1 MWNAKQT
8 GVLRVNG
15 TNGKSS
21 QLTDFLL
28 LLKSSIGD
36 WKKPAENWKPWA
48 LQIENDHF
56 IANWSENANTKIN
69 KINFKIQLTT
79 QCKKRI
85 GLNYPASV
93 QRRYLEKSQPH
104 IRFLSDTRKR
114 CMQNEFS
121 LCPTQARLLLLDI
134 KFRHYWAF
142 LCQVQSQQNRLI
154 RVTKHHSKQLVWV

>member
-15 TNGKSS
+15 TNEKSS

-28 LLKSSIGD
+28 LLNSSIGD

-79 QCKKRI
+79 QRKKRI

-104 IRFLSDTRKR
+104 TEGFCPLRASAVCKMSSHCVQPKQGFNSWHKIPTLLSIPLSSAKSTKQANP
-114 CMQNEFS
+114 CNKTS
-121 LCPTQARLLLLDI
+121 L
-134 KFRHYWAF
+134 
-142 LCQVQSQQNRLI
+142 
-154 RVTKHHSKQLVWV
+154 